1 VSTTVIRPFVDTTD
15 HLRGEL
21 AALDQLLLL
30 SLQIFHQY
38 DGESGGHGWFLSRRQ
53 VENCLCPQP
62 VNSDDVLTLQEDVQ
76 KAWKHVRARAEVA
89 ERSGRELCFVSVQR
103 RFSLSP
109 IERLGL
115 LVCLAPEL
123 DGKYSRVYAYL
134 QDDLTKRL
142 PTLDLISRIAT
153 AMNGSRD
160 LCWWPDD
167 CPLLRW
173 RLVQFAGEGEATS
186 PRLSQGLVLNE
197 SVRRYLTALPEV
209 SSEESTPLVVADTNL
224 VHQIATLVRNTKRTV
239 VVQLHGPGCDDAK
252 ALANSICL
260 QLDMPLRGYLV
271 GSKSAAALFHQAFL
285 EARLHESAVFV
296 SSLES
301 FHDGPKS
308 AEELHQLEM
317 LVSQGPRL
325 IFLVSRHSWCPQ
337 NCPPEVTFVACELP
351 LPEYAERAD
360 YWNELLQSRQA
371 NPEPTAMAAVS
382 ARFRFSRQEMTQALR
397 LAESQAA
404 LRNSTV
410 TADDVAAACRRRAR
424 ANFGSLATVIVPR
437 QSWSSLVLPEEA
449 IRQLREICAHVRQ
462 RARVLHDW
470 GFDARLSLGKG
481 LYVLFLGPSGTGKT
495 LAAEVVAHELEVE
508 LLKVDLSSVVS
519 KYIGE
524 TEKNLRQIFEG
535 AERSDA
541 ILFFDEADALFG
553 KRSEVKDAHD
563 RYANIEINFLLQRL
577 EEFEGVAI
585 LATNFAQN
593 IDEAFGRR
601 VHMTVEFP
609 FPDEAARLAIWRN
622 HIPRQTPV
630 APDLDLRP
638 LARHLQITGGN
649 IRNIVFNAAFLAAEE
664 DGVVGLEHLLL
675 ATRREY
681 QKIGKPY
688 RDEDMPGFGNGS
700 LVLRGEA

>member
-1 VSTTVIRPFVDTTD
+1 
-15 HLRGEL
+15 
-21 AALDQLLLL
+21 
-30 SLQIFHQY
+30 
-38 DGESGGHGWFLSRRQ
+38 
-53 VENCLCPQP
+53 
-62 VNSDDVLTLQEDVQ
+62 
-76 KAWKHVRARAEVA
+76 
-89 ERSGRELCFVSVQR
+89 
-103 RFSLSP
+103 
-109 IERLGL
+109 
-115 LVCLAPEL
+115 
-123 DGKYSRVYAYL
+123 
-134 QDDLTKRL
+134 
-142 PTLDLISRIAT
+142 
-153 AMNGSRD
+153 
-160 LCWWPDD
+160 
-167 CPLLRW
+167 
-173 RLVQFAGEGEATS
+173 
-186 PRLSQGLVLNE
+186 
-197 SVRRYLTALPEV
+197 
-209 SSEESTPLVVADTNL
+209 
-224 VHQIATLVRNTKRTV
+224 
-239 VVQLHGPGCDDAK
+239 
-252 ALANSICL
+252 
-260 QLDMPLRGYLV
+260 
-271 GSKSAAALFHQAFL
+271 
-285 EARLHESAVFV
+285 
-296 SSLES
+296 
-301 FHDGPKS
+301 
-308 AEELHQLEM
+308 
-317 LVSQGPRL
+317 
-325 IFLVSRHSWCPQ
+325 
-337 NCPPEVTFVACELP
+337 
-351 LPEYAERAD
+351 
-360 YWNELLQSRQA
+360 
-371 NPEPTAMAAVS
+371 MAAVS
-382 ARFRFSRQEMTQALR
+382 ARFRFSRQDMTQALR
-397 LAESQAA
+397 LAESRAA
-404 LRNSTV
+404 LRKAPV
-410 TADDVAAACRRRAR
+410 TADDVAAACRQRAR

-449 IRQLREICAHVRQ
+449 VRQLREICAHVRQ
-462 RARVLHDW
+462 RGRVLHDW

-622 HIPRQTPV
+622 HIPGQTPV

-664 DGVVGLEHLLL
+664 DRTVGLEHLLL

-688 RDEDMPGFGNGS
+688 RVEDMPGFGNSGM
-700 LVLRGEA
+700 VLRGEA

>member
-1 VSTTVIRPFVDTTD
+1 MSTTVIRPFTDTAD

-30 SLQIFHQY
+30 LLQIFHQH
-38 DGESGGHGWFLSRRQ
+38 DAESGGHGWFLSRRQ
-53 VENCLCPQP
+53 VENYLCPQP
-62 VNSDDVLTLQEDVQ
+62 VNSDDVLTLREDVKQ
-76 KAWKHVRARAEVA
+76 AWKDLRARAEAA
-89 ERSGRELCFVSVQR
+89 ERVGTELRFLSVQR
-103 RFSLSP
+103 RFNLSP

-115 LVCLAPEL
+115 LACLAPEV

-142 PTLDLISRIAT
+142 PTLDLISRMAT
-153 AMNGSRD
+153 AMNRSRD
-160 LCWWPDD
+160 LFCWSDD
-167 CPLLRW
+167 CPILRW
-173 RLVQFAGEGEATS
+173 RLVQFAGEGEATD
-186 PRLSQGLVLNE
+186 PRLSRGLFLNE
-197 SVRRYLTALPEV
+197 SVRRYLM
-209 SSEESTPLVVADTNL
+209 TPAEDSADDWTQLGVADGNL
-224 VHQIATLVRNTKRTV
+224 VDQIATLVRNTKRRV

-252 ALANSICL
+252 ALANSICS
-260 QLDMPLRGYLV
+260 QLDIPLRSYV
-271 GSKSAAALFHQAFL
+271 VESRPAAFLFQRAFL
-285 EARLHESAVFV
+285 EARLHGSAVFV
-296 SSLES
+296 SGLES
-301 FHDGPKS
+301 LQDDPKS
-308 AEELHQLEM
+308 AEDLHQLEI
-317 LVSQGPRL
+317 LLSQGPRL
-325 IFLVSRHSWCPQ
+325 IFLVSHHSWCPR
-337 NCPPEVTFVACELP
+337 NCSSEVAFVSCELP
-351 LPEYAERAD
+351 LPGYAERGT

-371 NPEPTAMAAVS
+371 NPEPAAMAAVS
-382 ARFRFSRQEMTQALR
+382 ARFRFSRQDMTQALR
-397 LAESQAA
+397 LAESRAA
-404 LRNSTV
+404 LRKAPV
-410 TADDVAAACRRRAR
+410 TADDVAAACRQRAR

-449 IRQLREICAHVRQ
+449 VRQLREICAHVRQ
-462 RARVLHDW
+462 RGRVLHDW

-495 LAAEVVAHELEVE
+495 LSAEVVAHELEVE

-622 HIPRQTPV
+622 HIPGQTPV

-649 IRNIVFNAAFLAAEE
+649 IRNIIFNAAFLAAEE
-664 DGVVGLEHLLL
+664 DQMVGLEHLLL

-688 RDEDMPGFGNGS
+688 RVEDMPGFGNSGM
-700 LVLRGEA
+700 VLRGEA